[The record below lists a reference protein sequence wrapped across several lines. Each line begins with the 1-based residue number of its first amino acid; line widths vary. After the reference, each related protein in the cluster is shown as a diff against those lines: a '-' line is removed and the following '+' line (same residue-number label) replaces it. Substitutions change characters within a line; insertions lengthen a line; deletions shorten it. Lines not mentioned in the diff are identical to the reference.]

1 MMTSWRAAGD
11 LSRRSVWRSPY
22 LLLTLCALFWAGNS
36 VVGRALHDSVPPV
49 TLAFWRWSIAL
60 LLLMPWVAGPLRRQW
75 RAIVSNWKVMLLLS
89 LLGVATYNTLNY
101 MALQTTTA
109 TNSALINSV
118 CTVLIIVV
126 NYVLFR
132 VHATGLQWAGVAVS
146 LAGTLVIVSRGDPAV
161 LSGLE
166 LVRGDVLLMVLALF
180 WALYTACLRWRPRE
194 LDPLGFLGGTIVIGL
209 LVLAPLYVWEALSA
223 VPVTFTAGVTAGIA
237 YTGIFPSVLAY
248 LFWNRGVAEVGAN
261 RAGQFLH
268 LIPVFGTA
276 LAVIFLG
283 ESLKLFHLF
292 GAVLIFVGIYLAAP
306 RKTG

>member
-1 MMTSWRAAGD
+1 VTGEGV
-11 LSRRSVWRSPY
+11 RRPAWQSPY

-146 LAGTLVIVSRGDPAV
+146 LAGTLVIVCRGDPAV

-223 VPVTFTAGVTAGIA
+223 VPVTFTPGVTAGIA

-248 LFWNRGVAEVGAN
+248 LFWNRGVAEVGSN

-268 LIPVFGTA
+268 LIPVFGTL
-276 LAVIFLG
+276 LAVVFLG

-306 RKTG
+306 RRGKV

>member
-1 MMTSWRAAGD
+1 
-11 LSRRSVWRSPY
+11 
-22 LLLTLCALFWAGNS
+22 
-36 VVGRALHDSVPPV
+36 
-49 TLAFWRWSIAL
+49 
-60 LLLMPWVAGPLRRQW
+60 
-75 RAIVSNWKVMLLLS
+75 
-89 LLGVATYNTLNY
+89 

-146 LAGTLVIVSRGDPAV
+146 LAGTLVIVCRGDPAV

-223 VPVTFTAGVTAGIA
+223 VPVTFTPGVTAGIA

-248 LFWNRGVAEVGAN
+248 LFWNRGVAEVGSN

-268 LIPVFGTA
+268 LIPVFGTL
-276 LAVIFLG
+276 LAVVFLG

-306 RKTG
+306 RRGKV

>member
-1 MMTSWRAAGD
+1 VTGEGA
-11 LSRRSVWRSPY
+11 RRPAWQSPY

-146 LAGTLVIVSRGDPAV
+146 LAGTLVIVCRGDPAV

-223 VPVTFTAGVTAGIA
+223 VPVTFTPGVTAGIA

-248 LFWNRGVAEVGAN
+248 LFWNRGVAEVGSN

-268 LIPVFGTA
+268 LIPVFGTL
-276 LAVIFLG
+276 LAVVFLG

-306 RKTG
+306 RRGKV